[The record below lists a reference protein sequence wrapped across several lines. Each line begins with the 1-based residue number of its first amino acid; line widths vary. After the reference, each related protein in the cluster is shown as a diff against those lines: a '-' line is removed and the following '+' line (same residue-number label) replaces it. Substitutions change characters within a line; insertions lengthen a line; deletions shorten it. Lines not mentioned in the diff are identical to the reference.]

1 MKPPRWLSEDTIL
14 ILHSASLARF
24 GGAEGV
30 RDYGLF
36 QSALVH
42 PVNLFNYEK
51 TSDLADLAA
60 AYAFALIKNHAFVD
74 GNKRVAFLA
83 CGVFLDMNEKTLNAS
98 PSDAIAAVMAL
109 ADGTLTEQAF
119 ANWIRRNWQSLIPKN
134 P

>member
-1 MKPPRWLSEDTIL
+1 MKPPRWLSEEAL
-14 ILHSASLARF
+14 LVLHNASLARF

-30 RDYGLF
+30 RDAGLF
-36 QSALVH
+36 QSALAR
-42 PVNLFNYEK
+42 PVNLLNYNE
-51 TSDLADLAA
+51 TVDLADLAA

-83 CGVFLDMNEKTLNAS
+83 CGIFLDMNGKTLTAS

-119 ANWIRRNWQSLIPKN
+119 AAWIRQNW
-134 P
+134 